1 MYWNSQVV
9 RVLVPA
15 WIEIKGRTQAKIK
28 GILFA
33 EK

>member
-1 MYWNSQVV
+1 MCWNSQVV
-9 RVLVPA
+9 RVLVLHL
-15 WIEIKGRTQAKIK
+15 EIKAGTHEKVK